1 MTVQK
6 PLPANPPKLSI
17 KDIPDHRPAK
27 GPSYVKGSHAARV
40 RAEQDERRVE
50 LLALH
55 DVLSAQRDGLNDQLE
70 DINEALRLLSEDAPV
85 PKTDRS
91 PIEMAA

>member
-1 MTVQK
+1 MTARKIPAAETTWTSPASAITPPSK
-6 PLPANPPKLSI
+6 P
-17 KDIPDHRPAK
+17 R
-27 GPSYVKGSHAARV
+27 SYVKGSHAARV

-55 DVLSAQRDGLNDQLE
+55 DVLSAQRDGLNDQIE
-70 DINEALRLLSEDAPV
+70 DIVEAIQLLSEAIPSAPQV
-85 PKTDRS
+85 RE